1 MNLAD
6 AIRRAALVTARDE
19 EVTAVPTGPTESA
32 VAGAVDFESI
42 DDNTLEGLNLQTQ
55 PGPGLIRLE
64 LFLPPDQLHRLIRS
78 VAATQHTVLT
88 LREAASHL
96 RITTARLEELAGERQ
111 IPAFQ
116 VDGKWRFSRARLEEW
131 VTENTLKENSLR
143 EQVS

>member
-6 AIRRAALVTARDE
+6 AIRRAALVNAKDE
-19 EVTAVPTGPTESA
+19 ETVPSRPAESA
-32 VAGAVDFESI
+32 IASAVDL
-42 DDNTLEGLNLQTQ
+42 DTLDEHLLDGLNLQTEA
-55 PGPGLIRLE
+55 GPGLIRLE

-96 RITTARLEELAGERQ
+96 RITTARLEELAQDRQ

-131 VTENTLKENSLR
+131 VSENTLKEQAS
-143 EQVS
+143 

>member
-6 AIRRAALVTARDE
+6 AIRRAASVSARAE
-19 EVTAVPTGPTESA
+19 EEAFSPIPQAPPVPD
-32 VAGAVDFESI
+32 AVDLQAI
-42 DDNTLEGLNLQTQ
+42 DDRDLMDGLNLQTQ

-64 LFLPPDQLHRLIRS
+64 LFLAPDQLHRLIRS

-96 RITTARLEELAGERQ
+96 RITTARLEELAVARQ
-111 IPAFQ
+111 IPGFQ

-131 VTENTLKENSLR
+131 VADTTAAGR
-143 EQVS
+143 EHVS